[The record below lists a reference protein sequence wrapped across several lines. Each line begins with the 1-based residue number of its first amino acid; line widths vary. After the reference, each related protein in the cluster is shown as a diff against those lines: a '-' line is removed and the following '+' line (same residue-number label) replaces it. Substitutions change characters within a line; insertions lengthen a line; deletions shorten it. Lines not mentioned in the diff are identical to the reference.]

1 MTQVARGRATKN
13 KKIVSDLDTE
23 GEDLTMFCSKCG
35 KPVQDNDAFCRYCGA
50 ALGTVN
56 NDKVGISNEITLFID
71 RKSQIYLINPP
82 IKAVIDG
89 SSFLNVENGKTE
101 QIKLKKGPHTIE
113 LSSGIR
119 SKKLT
124 IEMQADT
131 VLEIGFNRFS
141 GALTAEVKKMG

>member
-1 MTQVARGRATKN
+1 
-13 KKIVSDLDTE
+13 
-23 GEDLTMFCSKCG
+23 MFCSKCG
-35 KPVQDNDAFCRYCGA
+35 KPVQDDDVFCRYCGA
-50 ALGTVN
+50 ALGTTN
-56 NDKVGISNEITLFID
+56 NDKEQMPDEVMLFLD
-71 RKSQIYLINPP
+71 RKSQIYIVNPP

-124 IEMQADT
+124 IELQADT
-131 VLEIGFNRFS
+131 VLEMGFNRFS
-141 GALTAEVKKMG
+141 GALTAEVKQMG

>member
-1 MTQVARGRATKN
+1 M
-13 KKIVSDLDTE
+13 
-23 GEDLTMFCSKCG
+23 TMFCSKCG
-35 KPVQDNDAFCRYCGA
+35 KAVQDNDVFCRYCGA
-50 ALGTVN
+50 ALGTIGD
-56 NDKVGISNEITLFID
+56 DKEKISDEVMLFID

-89 SSFLNVENGKTE
+89 CSFLNIENGKTE
-101 QIKLKKGPHTIE
+101 QIKLNKGPHTIE
-113 LSSGIR
+113 LNSGIR